1 MGALTLTRSGVTRIA
16 PYEAY
21 GDYDDYE
28 AEEDDKQEE
37 DPKPTKEV
45 LDFLKLRD
53 QFKEKIRQKYRKENA
68 TALGP
73 NHSRDENG
81 KASSNEFGSFFGPS
95 QRVIAP
101 RVIEESRSIRET
113 EHIVSRGP
121 PTTSASGVYS
131 PLRLANTTPSL
142 DRFLSLSL
150 KHTFFVGPQVRRPSS
165 NAEREP
171 LPRGKPYRVI
181 NETQRKVQTLK
192 ETRDYSFLL
201 SDDADLPSQASGPPK
216 AATAPAP
223 SDRSGQGLPPPKT
236 PVMKPPRQVPER
248 QPSRNRA
255 EPGLGQ
261 TRPMPKKVEHQRPAF
276 PARPKVAPSE
286 PRSAPKGGSG
296 GGGGG
301 SHSAARPATVVR
313 KPTSSS
319 AGEMRP
325 SAMERAPLA
334 RAPSTSA
341 SAQQRREA
349 QDGPRQRALPPPGAA
364 ASSSKPQA
372 LRAPPRPIQRH
383 GTEGNRRGEREKPSK
398 GHLRNP
404 FDDDD
409 DDIDD
414 PMSFLRNTLLFQ
426 SSKYQD
432 EDEDDS
438 DMEAN
443 FEDIM
448 KEEKR
453 SSKIAKQEDEE
464 QLRLIEEEEERE
476 AKRREAKRRKL
487 MRR

>member
-113 EHIVSRGP
+113 EHIVSRGF
-121 PTTSASGVYS
+121 PTTSASG
-131 PLRLANTTPSL
+131 
-142 DRFLSLSL
+142 
-150 KHTFFVGPQVRRPSS
+150 VRRPSS

-223 SDRSGQGLPPPKT
+223 S
-236 PVMKPPRQVPER
+236 
-248 QPSRNRA
+248 SRNRA

-296 GGGGG
+296 GGGCG

-319 AGEMRP
+319 SGGSEAFGHGEGALGEGSFYLSICPTEKGGPGWAQAEAIAPAGCSSADSAAWDGRRP
-325 SAMERAPLA
+325 S
-334 RAPSTSA
+334 
-341 SAQQRREA
+341 
-349 QDGPRQRALPPPGAA
+349 
-364 ASSSKPQA
+364 
-372 LRAPPRPIQRH
+372 
-383 GTEGNRRGEREKPSK
+383 GEREKPSK

-476 AKRREAKRRKL
+476 RMRREAKRRKL